1 MGEEG
6 TWKGPGRGPEGL
18 GSSRNEDVQG
28 PGPEV
33 DGQCPCWE
41 CRGLPGRVPGQGARS
56 PGLARPPWAATRSR
70 GPEKA
75 PGRPGPC
82 RLPTCEER
90 AIAMPSLAVPGR
102 AAGSPP
108 CRSPRSPGPAR
119 PPQPPPGTAVAAG
132 SAAAISPADR
142 SRCPAPEA
150 QSANS
155 PPPAALAPPTVKE

>member
-1 MGEEG
+1 M
-6 TWKGPGRGPEGL
+6 
-18 GSSRNEDVQG
+18 QG

-33 DGQCPCWE
+33 DGLCPCWE
-41 CRGLPGRVPGQGARS
+41 CRGLPGRVPGQEARS

-75 PGRPGPC
+75 PGRPGPR
-82 RLPTCEER
+82 RLPTCKER
-90 AIAMPSLAVPGR
+90 AIAMPSVAVPGR